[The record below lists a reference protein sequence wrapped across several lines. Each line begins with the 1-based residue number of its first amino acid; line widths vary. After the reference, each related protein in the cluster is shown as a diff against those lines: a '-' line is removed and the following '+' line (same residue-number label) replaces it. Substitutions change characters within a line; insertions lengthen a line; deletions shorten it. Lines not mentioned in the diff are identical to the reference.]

1 MRTSVT
7 LNDETLQELLEV
19 THTTNMT
26 QAVSTAVSEYLRRR
40 RLDRFR
46 ALRGKVEITSN
57 EEIEAAE
64 LGELEPND

>member
-26 QAVSTAVSEYLRRR
+26 QAISTAVSEYLRRR

-46 ALRGKVEITSN
+46 ALRGKVEITSS

-64 LGELEPND
+64 LGELEPNG